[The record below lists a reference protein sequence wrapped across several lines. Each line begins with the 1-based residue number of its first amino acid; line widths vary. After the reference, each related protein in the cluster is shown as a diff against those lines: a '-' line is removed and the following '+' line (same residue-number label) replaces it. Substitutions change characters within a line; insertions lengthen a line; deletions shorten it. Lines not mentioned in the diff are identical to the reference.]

1 MGDAGRL
8 ARRFVEVMVYPSL
21 KGLFLLTFFLFCGR
35 AAAQVPAG
43 IQRVD
48 FVDLS
53 AVAGQVY
60 RLFISLPDD
69 YAQSGRSYPVVYILD
84 ADFNFLHLA
93 NLYRQL
99 VRSNGVPDAILV
111 GIGYGTVFLE
121 RGNNRWKDFSP
132 TYLPKY
138 PGSGGAKAFKEFL
151 AGQLKPFVAGQYRTV
166 GPSTIHGHSMAGLF
180 LTYLLFEQPNLF
192 DQYLITSPSLWWDG
206 TQVFDSEKRYHAA
219 HQDLKAKLFLTV
231 AGREGKSMRKDWS
244 TLKETLHSRR
254 YVGLMM
260 ETRYYPDQSH
270 IEVIP
275 GAFADGMRYLCGTNP
290 K

>member
-1 MGDAGRL
+1 MGVMAHPFVKRL
-8 ARRFVEVMVYPSL
+8 FVL
-21 KGLFLLTFFLFCGR
+21 ALFFVCSR
-35 AAAQVPAG
+35 AAAQVPTG
-43 IQRVD
+43 IKRVD
-48 FVDLS
+48 FVDLPAAS
-53 AVAGQVY
+53 GQVY

-151 AGQLKPFVAGQYRTV
+151 AGQLKPFVAGQYRTG

-180 LTYLLFEQPNLF
+180 LTCLLFEQPDLF
-192 DQYLITSPSLWWDG
+192 DQYLVTSPSLWWDDKR
-206 TQVFDSEKRYHAA
+206 VFDYEKRYHAA
-219 HQDLKAKLFLTV
+219 HPDLKAKLFLTV
-231 AGREGKSMRKDWS
+231 AGREGKSMRKNWT
-244 TLKETLHSRR
+244 TLKTTLASRG
-254 YVGLMM
+254 YAGLRL

-275 GAFADGMRYLCGTNP
+275 GAFADGMRYFCGSVP

>member
-1 MGDAGRL
+1 MAHP
-8 ARRFVEVMVYPSL
+8 YL
-21 KGLFLLTFFLFCGR
+21 KELFLLAFLLLCGR

-43 IQRVD
+43 IKRVD
-48 FVDLS
+48 FVDLPAAS
-53 AVAGQVY
+53 GQVY

-84 ADFNFLHLA
+84 ADFNFLHLS

-99 VRSNGVPDAILV
+99 VRSDAVPEAILV

-132 TYLPKY
+132 THLPKY
-138 PGSGGAKAFKEFL
+138 PGSGGAKAFKAFL
-151 AGQLKPFVAGQYRTV
+151 SDQLKPFVAGQYRTD

-180 LTYLLFEQPNLF
+180 LTYLLFEQPGLF
-192 DQYLITSPSLWWDG
+192 DQYLITSPALWWDG
-206 TQVFDSEKRYHAA
+206 VKVLDYEKQYHAA
-219 HQDLKAKLFLTV
+219 HQDLKAKLYLTV

-244 TLKETLHSRR
+244 TLKAALESRKYAALTL
-254 YVGLMM
+254 

-275 GAFADGMRYLCGTNP
+275 GAFADGMRHLFGSSTE
-290 K
+290 